1 VQGRAIRAGA
11 GAALLGAALALAWW
25 AWLSPAIAL
34 EVPLP
39 DARVGIGGV
48 ELLARFDPQGRVEP
62 ATVRVL
68 LNGADV
74 TASCVTASNG
84 VHGRLHGLLEGENR
98 IRVEAFA
105 RARWPA
111 GILVNQAREVRVFF
125 RPPEGFDRG

>member
-1 VQGRAIRAGA
+1 MRARAVAAGA
-11 GAALLGAALALAWW
+11 GALLLGAAALAWW
-25 AWLSPAIAL
+25 AWLAPAIAL

-39 DARVGIGGV
+39 DERVGVGGV
-48 ELLARFDPQGRVEP
+48 ELLARFEPEDRIEP

-111 GILVNQAREVRVFF
+111 GLLVGQAREVRVFF